1 MYIDNLTGAIVEV
14 FDMSPDTDEINLSH
28 LIDDQARLMSGL
40 MNEESEDDCI

>member
-1 MYIDNLTGAIVEV
+1 MYIDKITGAITEV

-28 LIDDQARLMSGL
+28 LIEGYARLMTGL